1 MPVHAL
7 SCSADRVLVQG
18 QEHPRQLL
26 GIRPDE
32 IQVMKR
38 ADGSDWV
45 LGSGG
50 YGSVYKALMNGFDV
64 VAVKVRLWSRWI
76 IEAHPDSTLRHRPA
90 CEPRV
95 AAFRELGPRALQR
108 V

>member
-1 MPVHAL
+1 MQ
-7 SCSADRVLVQG
+7 CSADRVLQG
-18 QEHPRQLL
+18 HEHPRQLW

-50 YGSVYKALMNGFDV
+50 FGSVYKALMNGFDV
-64 VAVKVRLWSRWI
+64 VAVKVQHCSLSMI
-76 IEAHPDSTLRHRPA
+76 GKDTVLCPCQA
-90 CEPRV
+90 CQPRSD
-95 AAFRELGPRALQR
+95 AL
-108 V
+108 